1 MGMDGMKGWVESL
14 WCKILV
20 AVRMEVCPL
29 NGKDQPEC

>member
-1 MGMDGMKGWVESL
+1 MDGDGWDEGMESL

-29 NGKDQPEC
+29 NSKDQPEC